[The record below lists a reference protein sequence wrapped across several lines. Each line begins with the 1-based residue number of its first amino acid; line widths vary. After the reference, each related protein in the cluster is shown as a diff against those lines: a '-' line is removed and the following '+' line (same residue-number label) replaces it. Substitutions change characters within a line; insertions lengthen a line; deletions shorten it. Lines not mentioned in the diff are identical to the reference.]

1 MVCVERVRLLNDIP
15 GGRLPL
21 SVHMPTR
28 LTFDVSQ
35 AGPGKLLYNLSM
47 KITNIYLFS
56 YALMSLSIFK
66 IPWHVLFLFCYQI
79 YTGIKKTSPQWKHTY
94 CL

>member
-35 AGPGKLLYNLSM
+35 AGPGKLVANFEM
-47 KITNIYLFS
+47 KIIFIWAKLGLTN
-56 YALMSLSIFK
+56 
-66 IPWHVLFLFCYQI
+66 
-79 YTGIKKTSPQWKHTY
+79 G
-94 CL
+94 